1 MSKSKFSKEDL
12 LPDFDTHKLET
23 QDPAYL
29 YATEE
34 MFARYHGCVKLLG
47 PIEICYDIDLSR
59 LKARV
64 CLVIAGS
71 EYSCIDFDPG
81 SSHTLRG
88 QIDDVAKAEIT
99 IAFEQNTLRAVGKLC
114 IKTIPYETGWR
125 CKTIEVI
132 LLQW

>member
-12 LPDFDTHKLET
+12 LPNFDTIKLDT
-23 QDPAYL
+23 KDPAFV

-34 MFARYHGCVKLLG
+34 IFARYQGCVKLLG

-64 CLVIAGS
+64 CLVIAGF
-71 EYSCIDFDPG
+71 EFSCINFDPG
-81 SSHTLRG
+81 TSQTLRG
-88 QIDDVAKAEIT
+88 QIDDVAKAELTIT
-99 IAFEQNTLRAVGKLC
+99 FEQNKLTAKGTLC

-125 CKTIEVI
+125 CITIDVI
-132 LLQW
+132 ALQW